1 MKNSL
6 STVVSLLLVLSF
18 LSACVAAPSAAPAID
33 GQVVAL
39 QLGST
44 VWGIQRAVMGKPDAY
59 VFANQAKD
67 AFAVVW
73 NIKDAWG
80 FFLVKDTGNL
90 VGDFKTLFGGGNVT
104 NVNTISNFTKY
115 LCEEG
120 WTILNTKEMPD
131 LLIKMASAPAQALMQ
146 LASSFPTFLVLP
158 VDAVYQLDEYQKYT
172 GNDGEWH

>member
-1 MKNSL
+1 MQRST
-6 STVVSLLLVLSF
+6 STVLSVLIVLSL
-18 LSACVAAPSAAPAID
+18 LSACAPVSSLNIVD
-33 GQVVAL
+33 GQVMAL

-44 VWGIQRAVMGKPDAY
+44 VWGIQRAVAGRPDAY

-90 VGDFKTLFGGGNVT
+90 VGDFKTLFSGGNVT

-115 LCEEG
+115 LCDEG
-120 WTILNTKEMPD
+120 WQILGKNEMPS
-131 LLIKMASAPAQALMQ
+131 LLVRMAATPAQALVQ
-146 LASSFPTFLVLP
+146 LAQSFPTFLVLP
-158 VDAVYQLDEYQKYT
+158 VDAVYQLEEYQQFT

>member
-1 MKNSL
+1 MKNMQMSV
-6 STVVSLLLVLSF
+6 STVLVLAIL
-18 LSACVAAPSAAPAID
+18 LSGCAAASAAPAID

-59 VFANQAKD
+59 VFGNQARD

-73 NIKDAWG
+73 NVKDAWG
-80 FFLVKDTGNL
+80 FFLIKDTGNA
-90 VGDFKTLFGGGNVT
+90 VKDFKTLFSGGNIT

-115 LCEEG
+115 LCDEG
-120 WTILNTKEMPD
+120 WQILSTKDMPD
-131 LLIKMASAPAQALMQ
+131 LLVRMASAPAQALLT
-146 LASSFPTFLVLP
+146 LAQSFPTFLVLP

-172 GNDGEWH
+172 GSDGEWH

>member
-1 MKNSL
+1 MQRST
-6 STVVSLLLVLSF
+6 STVLSVMLVLSL
-18 LSACVAAPSAAPAID
+18 LSACAPVSPLNIID
-33 GQVVAL
+33 GQVMAL

-44 VWGIQRAVMGKPDAY
+44 VWGIQRAVLGKPDAY

-90 VGDFKTLFGGGNVT
+90 VGDFKTLFFGGNVA
-104 NVNTISNFTKY
+104 NVNTISSFTKY

-120 WTILNTKEMPD
+120 WQLLSTKEMPD
-131 LLIKMASAPAQALMQ
+131 LLVRMASAPAQAMLQ
-146 LASSFPTFLVLP
+146 LSQSFPTFLVLP
-158 VDAVYQLDEYQKYT
+158 VDAVYQLEDYQQFT